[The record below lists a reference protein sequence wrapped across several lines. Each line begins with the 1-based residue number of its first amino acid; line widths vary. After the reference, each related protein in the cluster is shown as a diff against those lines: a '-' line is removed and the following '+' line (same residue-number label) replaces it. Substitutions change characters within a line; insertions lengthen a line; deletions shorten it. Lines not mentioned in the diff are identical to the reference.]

1 MQAMQCSHA
10 PEFHTRVADMR
21 SPFTDETL
29 YRRKVGKLICLTYA
43 KPDISAAVSI
53 TSRFLSSQQEA
64 HIASLDQIL

>member
-21 SPFTDETL
+21 RSFTDETL
-29 YRRKVGKLICLTYA
+29 YRRKVGKLICLTHA

-64 HIASLDQIL
+64 HMASVDQIL